1 MVSSAGSHLGFAV
14 DCGAAEAC
22 AANMTAAIA
31 APAAIAAVLT
41 LKVVIMSI
49 KGIRF
54 SLRIVRGPLAPN
66 A

>member
-1 MVSSAGSHLGFAV
+1 MK
-14 DCGAAEAC
+14 
-22 AANMTAAIA
+22 IA
-31 APAAIAAVLT
+31 APIAAPKATAAVFT
-41 LKVVIMSI
+41 LNIVMMSI